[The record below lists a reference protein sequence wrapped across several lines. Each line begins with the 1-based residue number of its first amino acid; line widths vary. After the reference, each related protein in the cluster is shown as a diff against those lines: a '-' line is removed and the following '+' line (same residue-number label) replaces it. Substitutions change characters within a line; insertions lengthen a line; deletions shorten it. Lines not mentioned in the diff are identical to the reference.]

1 MRVGGRLENAPI
13 SEESKHP
20 IIVPK
25 HSPISCLIA
34 RYYHR
39 LAGHSGLEHVLSMI
53 RERFWIVGARNVL
66 KRMLNSCV
74 DCKRRQAPAGE
85 QKMAGLPGH
94 HVTPDKPPTF
104 TFVGVDCFGPF
115 VVKRARS
122 LVKRYGVM
130 FTCLAIRAVHIEVIH
145 SLDTNSFLHALRRF
159 IARRSQPEV
168 IRSDNGGNFVSGE
181 REIRAAIE
189 EWNQQKIQRFL
200 VQQNINWLFNPPS
213 GSHHGGVWERC
224 IRTARK
230 LLVALL
236 KQQTVDDECLATV
249 MCEVESIMNSRPLT
263 KVSDD
268 PMDLEA
274 LTPNHLLLLRP
285 GPSLPPGIFKEA
297 DSYSK
302 RRWKQAQY
310 LSDIFWRRWLK
321 EYLPE
326 MQRRQKWTKS
336 QRNFAIGDIVLLVD
350 NNLPRSSWSLGR
362 IIAVKPN
369 SKDNYIRRV
378 ILRTK
383 HTILERPIDKIVF
396 LEASS

>member
-1 MRVGGRLENAPI
+1 MA
-13 SEESKHP
+13 SS
-20 IIVPK
+20 
-25 HSPISCLIA
+25 SP
-34 RYYHR
+34 
-39 LAGHSGLEHVLSMI
+39 
-53 RERFWIVGARNVL
+53 
-66 KRMLNSCV
+66 
-74 DCKRRQAPAGE
+74 P
-85 QKMAGLPGH
+85 
-94 HVTPDKPPTF
+94 F

-159 IARRSQPEV
+159 IARRGQPEV

-200 VQQNINWLFNPPS
+200 VQQNIDWLFNPPS

-236 KQQTVDDECLATV
+236 KQPTVDDECLATV

-369 SKDNYIRRV
+369 SKDNYVRRV